1 MDISY
6 RRVGTIQGSWL
17 FMVFGK
23 IIFFIS
29 LPVLLFLFS
38 QLQSYELI
46 DDTITYGFVVVL
58 SINLFLF
65 LSYDFLPKKKCP
77 ICEKFMS
84 KSYRETESTKQK
96 PELVRCCKGCKVYM
110 GTDIIVD

>member
-17 FMVFGK
+17 FVVFGK

-29 LPVLLFLFS
+29 LPVLFFLFS
-38 QLQSYELI
+38 QLQSYGLV
-46 DDTITYGFVVVL
+46 DDTITYLFVLVL
-58 SINLFLF
+58 SISLFLF
-65 LSYDFLPKKKCP
+65 FSYDFLPQKKCP
-77 ICEKFMS
+77 TCKKLMS
-84 KSYRETESTKQK
+84 KSYRETDSNNKK

-110 GTDIIVD
+110 GTDLQ